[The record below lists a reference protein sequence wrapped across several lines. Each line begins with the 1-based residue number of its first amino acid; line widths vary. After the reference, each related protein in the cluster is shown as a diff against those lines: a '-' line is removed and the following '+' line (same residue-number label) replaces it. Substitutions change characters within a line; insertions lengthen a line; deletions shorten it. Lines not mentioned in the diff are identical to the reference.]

1 MVDGSTQNRYIN
13 CISEAL
19 EAAPDHPPHFST
31 TMTTIQ
37 STEFRSFPPAD
48 DLIQFL
54 SSIDYKGIAERI
66 ITITIWTAAIFMVV
80 GTKLINS
87 IATFWELHGDDVIT
101 KANRAVDYAYM
112 GAAVTYNMGK
122 NVGER
127 YYSFRDLFIQA
138 TA

>member
-1 MVDGSTQNRYIN
+1 MNT
-13 CISEAL
+13 
-19 EAAPDHPPHFST
+19 
-31 TMTTIQ
+31 Q
-37 STEFRSFPPAD
+37 STELRSFPPAE

-54 SSIDYKGIAERI
+54 STIDYKGIAERI

-80 GTKLINS
+80 GSKVINS
-87 IATFWELHGDDVIT
+87 IATFWELNGDDVIA

-112 GAAVTYNMGK
+112 SAAVTYNFGK
-122 NVGER
+122 NIGER